1 MNIIFL
7 CIIYIIVM
15 TNFKELG
22 ISTLLILLI
31 DSLYLNSISPYF
43 KNMIVK
49 IQKSPFQMNILGVFI
64 SYLFIVV
71 VINYFIIQ
79 KKRSVFEAFLLGL
92 CIYAIYEGTNYAL
105 ISNWSLPIVIVD
117 SLWGGILFAVTT
129 YLTYFFAL
137 KLKKN

>member
-1 MNIIFL
+1 
-7 CIIYIIVM
+7 M

-49 IQKSPFQMNILGVFI
+49 IQKAPFQMNILGVFI